1 MKIGLT
7 GSTGILGSQLIKKLN
22 IKKRY
27 LFVGKI
33 ENLNQVNK
41 WIKMNNFD
49 YIIHLAAIVPTNLVN
64 KNKTKAFKVNYLGTR
79 NLVNSINKNSK
90 KKIWFFYAS
99 TSHVYN
105 FKKTKIYETDRTNPI
120 SYYGKTKLKGEKYVL
135 SNQKMYDA
143 CIGRIFSFTSKKQN
157 KSFIIPS
164 IISKLKNS
172 SKNILLENLNHD
184 RDFLKLDDITL
195 IISKILKKKLTGIYN
210 ICSGKKINLIEILHT
225 LNKKYKKS
233 LTIKKNSKKTIL
245 YGSNKKLIN
254 SISVKQTANFL
265 NYIHKNY

>member
-1 MKIGLT
+1 MAVYPLILKLDLKIC
-7 GSTGILGSQLIKKLN
+7 
-22 IKKRY
+22 
-27 LFVGKI
+27 VW
-33 ENLNQVNK
+33 EE
-41 WIKMNNFD
+41 
-49 YIIHLAAIVPTNLVN
+49 
-64 KNKTKAFKVNYLGTR
+64 
-79 NLVNSINKNSK
+79 
-90 KKIWFFYAS
+90 
-99 TSHVYN
+99 N

-120 SYYGKTKLKGEKYVL
+120 SYYGKTKLKGEQYVL

-195 IISKILKKKLTGIYN
+195 FISKILKKKLTGIYN

-245 YGSNKKLIN
+245 YGSNKKLIDN
-254 SISVKQTANFL
+254 ISVKQSTNFL
-265 NYIHKNY
+265 NYIYKNY